1 MSQMK
6 QHTSSTLSKYGVL
19 AFCLPLILGASFA
32 DQNFP
37 FIHFGIMSSFC
48 YHWYKSY
55 ASAKRI
61 SRYFQSGKKLSAFYN
76 FQGEF

>member
-6 QHTSSTLSKYGVL
+6 QHTSSTLSNYGVL
-19 AFCLPLILGASFA
+19 AFCLPRILGASFA

-48 YHWYKSY
+48 YHPT
-55 ASAKRI
+55 
-61 SRYFQSGKKLSAFYN
+61 L
-76 FQGEF
+76 